1 MSGTPYRMDSNRS
14 EAILG
19 SATRRWRPKCCRIL
33 SNVGSNPCLK
43 IPLKQKYPP
52 RQVFCLSGTPYRIRT
67 GVTAVRGRRPEPL
80 DEGSIYCFV
89 SIKLSFVEAG
99 LTRRILRLAL
109 RANSLRSFVQN
120 RSCDF
125 VEPGYRVRGRRPEPP
140 DEGSKGLIL
149 CPGLAGAAIIR
160 SLSLFPS
167 GICIE

>member
-1 MSGTPYRMDSNRS
+1 LSFVEAGLTRRILRLALRANSLRSFVQNRS
-14 EAILG
+14 CDFVEPG
-19 SATRRWRPKCCRIL
+19 
-33 SNVGSNPCLK
+33 
-43 IPLKQKYPP
+43 
-52 RQVFCLSGTPYRIRT
+52 YR
-67 GVTAVRGRRPEPL
+67 VRGRRPEPL

>member
-1 MSGTPYRMDSNRS
+1 
-14 EAILG
+14 
-19 SATRRWRPKCCRIL
+19 
-33 SNVGSNPCLK
+33 
-43 IPLKQKYPP
+43 
-52 RQVFCLSGTPYRIRT
+52 
-67 GVTAVRGRRPEPL
+67 VRGRRPEPL

-125 VEPGYRVRGRRPEPP
+125 VEPGYRVRGRRPEPLDEGSIYCFVSIKLSFVEAGLTRRILRLALFVEP
-140 DEGSKGLIL
+140 GCRVRGRRPEPLDEGSKGLIL
-149 CPGLAGAAIIR
+149 CPGFAGAAIIR